1 MIWIIA
7 ILIGLI
13 PAAVAQKKGYN
24 FFLWWAFG
32 ASIFIVALP
41 WAIIM
46 KPKQK
51 IIEQEQ
57 LKEDMKK
64 FHSHSCLNPSKIMAL
79 LKNISLM
86 IRSNTQELNRQTTT
100 LLRIRGRGLVRNGD
114 GLQRSFASCE

>member
-13 PAAVAQKKGYN
+13 PALIAYKKGYPSKNKGYN
-24 FFLWWAFG
+24 FFVWWVFG
-32 ASIFIVALP
+32 ASLFIVALP

-64 FHSHSCLNPSKIMAL
+64 CPQCAEIVKREARVCRFCGYEFYAKPL
-79 LKNISLM
+79 
-86 IRSNTQELNRQTTT
+86 TQEEEMEKFKTERE
-100 LLRIRGRGLVRNGD
+100 RGRGKGE
-114 GLQRSFASCE
+114 F

>member
-1 MIWIIA
+1 MIWVIA

-13 PAAVAQKKGYN
+13 PASIAYKKGYPSKNKGYN
-24 FFLWWAFG
+24 FFVWWIFG
-32 ASIFIVALP
+32 ASLFIVALP

-64 FHSHSCLNPSKIMAL
+64 CPQCAEIVKKEARVCRFCRYEFYPKPIIQEQEIEKLNQK
-79 LKNISLM
+79 
-86 IRSNTQELNRQTTT
+86 QEGESDQDDKE
-100 LLRIRGRGLVRNGD
+100 I
-114 GLQRSFASCE
+114 